1 MLGAVVTNTYANNST
16 AATVLDVQD
25 ELHVTNDFVQKAG
38 CFIKTGPGTVYFSG
52 ARNNF
57 GGELRVSKKSFAES
71 GRLAFNA
78 NGDAPTSGRRGA
90 FILAEGTMVIEGGY
104 NVFGN
109 TNCVNSIGTWTVDE
123 GTEKS
128 AVLEIRGGTN
138 VFERC
143 VHPSYI
149 NGFAGSTGGAA
160 VRSGLRITGGVVT
173 NGPTGNDTMW
183 VGGSTAVSGKTFDS
197 HPFIEVTGGSLY
209 VGKNIQLGNMQGVNS
224 TLTISGTGK
233 VTTGSAV
240 SAGYSKGYSTNLV
253 VVSGKGSLR
262 TTFLGTRSDQA
273 ASKHTRLDVHLL
285 RLASGSMSGMTS
297 PTRTPCRARRGS
309 RSSSR
314 GLAANTW
321 LTTASSRTSRLMRR

>member
-1 MLGAVVTNTYANNST
+1 MKQKSTAMMGIAGMLAAVQTALAATVTLDPGNGVATNVTTRFTGETDVVVNSGTTGGGIVTLANPLSTYTGTTTVNSGTLVVPDGDIAKGRSAIGSAGPIVLGPGTLRASGTLGAVVTNTYANNST

-143 VHPSYI
+143 VYPGYM

-160 VRSGLRITGGVVT
+160 V
-173 NGPTGNDTMW
+173 
-183 VGGSTAVSGKTFDS
+183 
-197 HPFIEVTGGSLY
+197 
-209 VGKNIQLGNMQGVNS
+209 Q
-224 TLTISGTGK
+224 
-233 VTTGSAV
+233 
-240 SAGYSKGYSTNLV
+240 
-253 VVSGKGSLR
+253 
-262 TTFLGTRSDQA
+262 
-273 ASKHTRLDVHLL
+273 
-285 RLASGSMSGMTS
+285 
-297 PTRTPCRARRGS
+297 
-309 RSSSR
+309 
-314 GLAANTW
+314 
-321 LTTASSRTSRLMRR
+321 